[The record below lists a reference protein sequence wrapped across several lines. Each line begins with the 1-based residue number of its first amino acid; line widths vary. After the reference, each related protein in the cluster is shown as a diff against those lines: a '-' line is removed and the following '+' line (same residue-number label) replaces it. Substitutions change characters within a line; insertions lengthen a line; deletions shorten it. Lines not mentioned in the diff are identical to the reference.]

1 MVFGKGR
8 IELYLDK
15 YNYFLGETISGRM
28 TLKLKKPTH
37 ARGLK
42 VALISEQKTT
52 QHGGLGAVSTG
63 SGYHSSTETRR
74 IYNFEIPLDGE
85 KEYVGGDYT
94 FQIKIPENLLQP
106 MLPPGNVGTVLQMVT
121 GTSQRINWYVRAY
134 LDIPMGLDV
143 SGKVHVVIG

>member
-1 MVFGKGR
+1 MIFGKGR
-8 IELYLDK
+8 IEIFLDK
-15 YNYFLGETISGRM
+15 YNYLLGETISGRM
-28 TLKLKKPTH
+28 TLKLKKPVR

-42 VALISEQKTT
+42 VALIGEQKTT
-52 QHGGLGAVSTG
+52 QS
-63 SGYHSSTETRR
+63 SGFVGVAAGKGYRSSTESQR

-94 FQIKIPENLLQP
+94 FQIKIPENLPQP
-106 MLPPGNVGTVLQMVT
+106 MLPPGTVGTVLQMVT

-143 SGKVHVVIG
+143 SGKAQVIIG